1 MPTAR
6 SDDDVP
12 PLLRGARVHDVMHAG
27 VLSCPAGT
35 SVRDAARLMAL
46 SHVHCVVVEQAA
58 PRGGERDW
66 VLLSDVDVLAA
77 LVDGD
82 EDAPAAARAGAAPL
96 TVGAEEPL
104 SGPRGSWP
112 STGRATCSSSRR
124 ARGGPRA
131 CSRRSTWRRWPGAGT
146 PERAPRPGLSGRR
159 RTR

>member
-104 SGPRGSWP
+104 S
-112 STGRATCSSSRR
+112 RAARLMAEHR
-124 ARGGPRA
+124 ASHVLVLA
-131 CSRRSTWRRWPGAGT
+131 AG
-146 PERAPRPGLSGRR
+146 SGRPAGVLSTLDVAALAGR
-159 RTR
+159 GDA